1 MNTSKLRQE
10 LSWFFKEIEE
20 LKGELIT
27 RKPMARGTV
36 YELKR
41 KCGKSNC
48 RCMKKGEL
56 HKQMCIAITRGG
68 KKTLLPIKAEELA
81 KLEKL
86 NKFHR
91 SFRKARA
98 RFINLSRQIVKLST
112 QLEEEMLK
120 VGDLVIEKKQKNR
133 RR

>member
-41 KCGKSNC
+41 KCGKS
-48 RCMKKGEL
+48 
-56 HKQMCIAITRGG
+56 MCI
-68 KKTLLPIKAEELA
+68 
-81 KLEKL
+81 
-86 NKFHR
+86 
-91 SFRKARA
+91 SF
-98 RFINLSRQIVKLST
+98 
-112 QLEEEMLK
+112 K
-120 VGDLVIEKKQKNR
+120 VAGYFTHGSHPLF
-133 RR
+133 